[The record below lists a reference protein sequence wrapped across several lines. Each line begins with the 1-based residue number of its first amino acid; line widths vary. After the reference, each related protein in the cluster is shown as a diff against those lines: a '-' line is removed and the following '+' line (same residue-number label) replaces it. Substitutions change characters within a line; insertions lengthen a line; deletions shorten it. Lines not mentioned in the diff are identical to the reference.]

1 MSLDKEAAAFISG
14 RHKQF
19 NEGLG
24 SAFKG
29 LDQYIRDNLYNSTE
43 KEEALK
49 NLIEVQMW
57 AERCAKMY
65 GIK

>member
-1 MSLDKEAAAFISG
+1 MNLEREAKAYISG
-14 RHKQF
+14 RHAQF
-19 NEGLG
+19 RAGLG
-24 SAFKG
+24 EGVKE
-29 LDQYIRDNLYNSTE
+29 LEQYIRDNLYNSTE
-43 KEEALK
+43 KDEALK